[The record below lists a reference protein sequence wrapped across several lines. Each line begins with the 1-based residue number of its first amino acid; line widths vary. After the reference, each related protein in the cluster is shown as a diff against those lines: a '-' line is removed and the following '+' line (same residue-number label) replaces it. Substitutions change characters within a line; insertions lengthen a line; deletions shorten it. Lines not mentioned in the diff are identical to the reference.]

1 MNHNPLLRFLSMI
14 AAAVLSIGVLLSAAV
29 AAEPPIVT
37 EITVDE
43 AEPSE
48 LELPDKEEEPT
59 LPDTVPKETAL
70 ADVTPDKWFYDD
82 VMRLVSMGI
91 ISGYPDGNYY
101 PEKEVSNAEFAK
113 ILLSAVGYDLDT
125 PVGDEIFTD
134 SWATKYLS
142 LAYMLGFITDEELEG
157 GFLPEAPI
165 TRSAMTRMVVLALG
179 LEPSPID
186 DPFLDTSDDYAKTAY
201 SEYLL
206 RGIPDGSGGLVYNG
220 DGSTSR
226 SAAAAIA
233 VRIIDYNADPYEY
246 FKNEVLK
253 NAAENSLDTEDE
265 MIDLFYVLNREFMT
279 EYTFRTT
286 LPIEAW
292 TRYYHMANIIYLE
305 YFYSSELKC
314 SYVPGGDTYK
324 LMLKYEMELDA
335 LKKLHGDAT
344 YMADNIATAIL
355 DEDMMPYE
363 RVKMIHDYLV
373 LYCEYDL
380 ENYYNDSIPL
390 ESRIAYGPLNAHTA
404 VCQGYT
410 AAFNMLCRRAGI
422 RSIVVT
428 GTSPTSPD
436 QHAWNMILLDGQ
448 VLFVDVTHDDP
459 VPDKKGQISYKYYL
473 RTEDEMTMLGYLW
486 NKDETQVKYLY

>member
-1 MNHNPLLRFLSMI
+1 MNHKIPLRFLSMI
-14 AAAVLSIGVLLSAAV
+14 AVIVLSIGVLSSAATAV
-29 AAEPPIVT
+29 EPPIITESPVT
-37 EITVDE
+37 EEVTEQE
-43 AEPSE
+43 APTEEDSTT
-48 LELPDKEEEPT
+48 PDI
-59 LPDTVPKETAL
+59 AL

-82 VMRLVSMGI
+82 VMRLVSTGI
-91 ISGYPDGNYY
+91 ISGYPDGNFY
-101 PEKEVSNAEFAK
+101 PEQEVSNAEFVK

-125 PVGDEIFTD
+125 PVGAEIFTD
-134 SWATKYLS
+134 NWATEYLS
-142 LAYMLGFITDEELEG
+142 LAYTLGFITDEELEA
-157 GFLPEAPI
+157 GFLPEDTI
-165 TRSAMTRMVVLALG
+165 TRSAMTRMVVMALG
-179 LEPSPID
+179 LEPAPID
-186 DPFLDTSDDYAKTAY
+186 DPFLDTSDDYAKAAY

-206 RGIPDGSGGLVYNG
+206 RGVPDGSGGLVYNG

-226 SAAAAIA
+226 SVAATIA

-246 FKNEVLK
+246 FKTAVLK
-253 NAAENSLDTEDE
+253 NAAENTLDTEAE

-292 TRYYHMANIIYLE
+292 TQYYHMANIIYLE

-324 LMLKYEMELDA
+324 LMLKYEMELDS
-335 LKKLHGDAT
+335 LKKLHTEASEK
-344 YMADNIATAIL
+344 ADIIITAIL
-355 DEDMMPYE
+355 DDDMNPSE
-363 RVKMIHDYLV
+363 RVKTIHDYLV
-373 LYCEYDL
+373 LYCEYDYANYL
-380 ENYYNDSIPL
+380 EDSIPM
-390 ESRIAYGPLNAHTA
+390 ESRIAYGALNERVA

-436 QHAWNMILLDGQ
+436 QHAWNMILLDGR

-486 NKDETQVKYLY
+486 NKDETQLKYLY